1 MSPGPRHHSEPEELP
16 VGLHHLDL
24 DSVHLDTDMIVL
36 LNVWSKATLF
46 RNVHLSHLVE
56 VVLQVVA
63 DKDPADHDSG
73 AAGHQL
79 GEADYGVEHLLA
91 HVVRH
96 VGGRVCGP
104 WASHDVLLKQFDQ
117 FYQPCTLHYTT
128 HSTLH
133 ITPYTVKGVPK

>member
-1 MSPGPRHHSEPEELP
+1 ML
-16 VGLHHLDL
+16 V
-24 DSVHLDTDMIVL
+24 
-36 LNVWSKATLF
+36 

-96 VGGRVCGP
+96 VGRRVCGP
-104 WASHDVLLKQFDQ
+104 WPSHYVLLKKFDQ
-117 FYQPCTLHYTT
+117 FHQPCTLHYTT